1 MINIENFKW
10 EDLPFFDYVVTID
23 NYDKIESC
31 ENFNLKIKKFF
42 NYIELSFKNTYS
54 SNFFYYIDKN
64 DKKYLSLSEDNLAK
78 YLLENN
84 IVLELHIN
92 KEYENWK
99 IRKIEDKANWSI
111 TQLNTNKYEEI
122 KRISELWKSIK
133 IYSDCSFNITY
144 CKMLDNIDIDNSKD
158 LLINWIIKYKDIFS
172 YIKENNI
179 NIIPE
184 LSAGLDSRVL
194 TYFWRDNKN
203 VNVYSKNDKKELEYV
218 NKLIEIIKPN
228 TYINNKDY
236 TYGITISGQGNGSY
250 NQDIEHLIKNFDG
263 SHNSKHIVKDICPFL
278 DKQYLRLTSHIY
290 NVFDFKIFLQ
300 FLLCKDLCNIPYIT
314 RYANK
319 FIIDEQ
325 NSIKAREIFE
335 KLNINLEQI

>member
-10 EDLPFFDYVVTID
+10 KDLPFFDYVVTID
-23 NYDKIESC
+23 NYNKIESC

-84 IVLELHIN
+84 IVFELHIN
-92 KEYENWK
+92 EEYENWK
-99 IRKIEDKANWSI
+99 NRKIEDKANWSVA
-111 TQLNTNKYEEI
+111 QLKTNKYEEI
-122 KRISELWKSIK
+122 QRIYKLWDSIK
-133 IYSDCSFNITY
+133 VYSDCSFDVTY
-144 CKMLDNIDIDNSKD
+144 CELLDRVDIDNAKD
-158 LLINWIIKYKDIFS
+158 LIIDWIIRYKDIFS

-179 NIIPE
+179 SIIPE
-184 LSAGLDSRVL
+184 LSAGLDSRAL

-228 TYINNKDY
+228 IYINNKDY
-236 TYGITISGQGNGSY
+236 TYGITISGLGNGNY
-250 NQDIEHLIKNFDG
+250 NRDQRSILENYNGIHCAK
-263 SHNSKHIVKDICPFL
+263 HNVKDICPYF
-278 DKQYLRLTSHIY
+278 DKQYLRLTSSIY
-290 NVFDFKIFLQ
+290 NHFDFKIFLQ
-300 FLLCKDLCNIPYIT
+300 LLLCNDLINIPYIT
-314 RYANK
+314 SCTNY